1 MQRRTWLQKFLF
13 AIALIIWTT
22 GCILLIQFLL
32 ALLVRFTISNFPI
45 STSLAQTIYTILTYV
60 IAIPLIII
68 LPSVI
73 SRKIKSSK
81 HPGLKDSIKS
91 TRSDLGLTSWPT
103 WTDLG
108 LAPVGFVI
116 YTIIAAIING
126 IFTAFPWYNATEA
139 QDLGYNQFIF
149 GFDRVLAFFALVIV
163 VPIAEE
169 LIFRG
174 FLYIKLKKTF
184 LPRRQSAQ
192 RTKNRFEI
200 IAIIAASLITSLIF
214 ALMHGQWNVGI
225 NVFIMSLTLCAMREI
240 TGTIYSGIILH
251 MIKNSIAFV
260 IIFVLGGGF

>member
-1 MQRRTWLQKFLF
+1 
-13 AIALIIWTT
+13 
-22 GCILLIQFLL
+22 
-32 ALLVRFTISNFPI
+32 
-45 STSLAQTIYTILTYV
+45 LAQTIYTILTYV

-91 TRSDLGLTSWPT
+91 TRSDLGLTGWPT

-184 LPRRQSAQ
+184 LSRRQSAQ

-260 IIFVLGGGF
+260 IIFILGGGF